1 MDEYQIL
8 MMDTLNTLWLYL
20 SIIPEESWKKGIA
33 NRKICKKKKKKKRW
47 KNNPPPSSL
56 LGVTVVPEN
65 GKYCLSPHYMKNLN
79 HSINQ

>member
-33 NRKICKKKKKKKRW
+33 NRKICKKKKKKKV
-47 KNNPPPSSL
+47 KKQPPTLQVS
-56 LGVTVVPEN
+56 
-65 GKYCLSPHYMKNLN
+65 
-79 HSINQ
+79 